1 MIDPIVPGGGNT
13 GTVITG
19 KYAINAGCLYYYNSS
34 IDLKLLETDHT
45 NYIGTTVTLPK
56 STFQN

>member
-19 KYAINAGCLYYYNSS
+19 KFAINAGCLYYGNSS

-45 NYIGTTVTLPK
+45 NYLNSTVTLPK